1 MEYRAFSLDDN
12 GHVFAS
18 EVIVAETD
26 EEAMLR
32 ATRLRDRHD
41 IACADMRPHQSMI
54 VDSVSST

>member
-26 EEAMLR
+26 EEAMLG
-32 ATRLRDRHD
+32 ASAFLDQPFELLPENGILPSAKTS
-41 IACADMRPHQSMI
+41 PVQ
-54 VDSVSST
+54 